1 MVYKIFDKKT
11 WSEVDV
17 NEQVA
22 EELHKSVIK
31 KIKRKK
37 V

>member
-11 WSEVDV
+11 GSEVDV